1 MATIYLGDK
10 HAVKMPEHGAAAE
23 IGLTFRMQYLEI
35 IIATVSSLQGS
46 VQSDGKGETERQLQ
60 VTTNQQQ

>member
-1 MATIYLGDK
+1 MAVLEWSSLPQPGAGEKRKMATIYLGDK

-46 VQSDGKGETERQLQ
+46 V
-60 VTTNQQQ
+60 